1 MCRKNVW
8 RRDTEKWRLMPVLQL
23 VRQIRFMWG
32 ISIGTSV
39 ITNGDSRSYR
49 IRKL

>member
-32 ISIGTSV
+32 HI
-39 ITNGDSRSYR
+39 NRD
-49 IRKL
+49 IRNHQW